1 MERITVEQL
10 AKYLDHVI
18 EIDFDFD
25 AHCDFARKYQVA
37 CCAVAEN
44 NVADIKARL
53 QGSGVLVSGA
63 VAFPGGDS
71 MPEAKLI
78 DVRRCIE
85 LGADEVDY
93 VINLTE
99 VKQHRWAM
107 VEKEMGD
114 IADLCRK
121 HNVSDKA
128 IIECCILTQEEKRR
142 VCEIARETR
151 PAFVKTST
159 GDRSGGGRKTD
170 HPRTER
176 REHTHRRT
184 DQRTGRQYRRGTEKL
199 GRDQGVCR
207 GDQQYRRTDESAV
220 AERVHRGGE
229 SGRGRQRLCRGGRG
243 DPQAGRPVQGV
254 RR

>member
-78 DVRRCIE
+78 DVQRCIE

-159 GDRSGGGRKTD
+159 GDRSGGATVEDVRLIRSIVGDTCKIKAAGGVSTYYIALAMIEAGANRI
-170 HPRTER
+170 
-176 REHTHRRT
+176 
-184 DQRTGRQYRRGTEKL
+184 GTS
-199 GRDQGVCR
+199 
-207 GDQQYRRTDESAV
+207 SAKKILDGY
-220 AERVHRGGE
+220 AEYLK
-229 SGRGRQRLCRGGRG
+229 SLT
-243 DPQAGRPVQGV
+243 
-254 RR
+254 

>member
-159 GDRSGGGRKTD
+159 GDRSGGATVEDVRLIRSIVGDTCKIKAAGGVKTYYIALAMIEAGAN
-170 HPRTER
+170 RI
-176 REHTHRRT
+176 
-184 DQRTGRQYRRGTEKL
+184 GTS
-199 GRDQGVCR
+199 
-207 GDQQYRRTDESAV
+207 SAKRILDGY
-220 AERVHRGGE
+220 AEYLK
-229 SGRGRQRLCRGGRG
+229 SLT
-243 DPQAGRPVQGV
+243 
-254 RR
+254 